1 MCITEALELFYA
13 AENAGQNPD
22 TCAAGRWTCYMLTGD
37 YETAWR
43 ESDSIEVRGNPD
55 PHRFWNGSSFA
66 GKNVLLRCLHG
77 LGDTIQFIRYA
88 PLLRARVST
97 LTIEAQPKLKLL
109 LQEANLAD
117 RVITWGDPE
126 PPWDQQIEVNELPRI
141 FRATPSSIPQNIP
154 YLHLAETAPVPAS
167 ASGQPLRVGI
177 AWAASHFNP
186 ARTVPISL
194 LAPLFDTP
202 GTLFFS
208 VQAGPE
214 FADIQPWAHQVQ
226 SLTEEST
233 CILQVAKEMM
243 RLDLII
249 TVDTMT
255 AHLAGALGRR
265 TWTLLP
271 FACDWRWMIGRSDT
285 PWYPTMRLFRQR
297 TPGDWQTAIGEI
309 QTELRKLATVPK
321 LREE

>member
-43 ESDSIEVRGNPD
+43 ESDSIEARGNPD

-233 CILQVAKEMM
+233 CI
-243 RLDLII
+243 
-249 TVDTMT
+249 
-255 AHLAGALGRR
+255 
-265 TWTLLP
+265 
-271 FACDWRWMIGRSDT
+271 
-285 PWYPTMRLFRQR
+285 
-297 TPGDWQTAIGEI
+297 
-309 QTELRKLATVPK
+309 
-321 LREE
+321 

>member
-1 MCITEALELFYA
+1 MCIAEALKLFYA
-13 AENAGQNPD
+13 AENAGHNPD

-37 YETAWR
+37 YEAAWR
-43 ESDSIEVRGNPD
+43 ESDAIEARGNPD
-55 PHRFWNGSSFA
+55 PYRFWNGESLA
-66 GKNVLLRCLHG
+66 GKNILLRCLHG

-88 PLLRARVST
+88 PLIRAGAST

-117 RVITWGDPE
+117 RVITWGEPE

-141 FRATPSSIPQNIP
+141 FRATPSSIPQNVP
-154 YLHLAETAPVPAS
+154 YLHWGGTAPVAAS
-167 ASGQPLRVGI
+167 ASEQSLRVGI

-186 ARTVPISL
+186 SRTVPLSL

-233 CILQVAKEMM
+233 CILQVANEMQ

-271 FACDWRWMIGRSDT
+271 FACDWRWMIGRCDT

-297 TPGDWQTAIGEI
+297 TPGDWQTAVQEV
-309 QTELRKLATVPK
+309 QKELKKLAMVPE